1 MRNTGQAKPR
11 DQESPDR
18 WRPLL
23 RCDRQAFESFCAD
36 VEARLYGYALRML
49 DGDASEAED
58 VAQEALFRLYEA
70 LEAGRVKRAP
80 KAYVFSIVHNLAQDA
95 VRRNARAEA
104 VRRDSVI
111 PSPGGKA
118 PGSAACPVER
128 SMLRE
133 EIDKALASLPETQ
146 RSALMLREF
155 GELRYEEIARIL
167 GTSIGQVKV
176 NIFRARK
183 RLAVLLDRDGQYVG
197 KEHHGA

>member
-1 MRNTGQAKPR
+1 MRNTGQGKPR

-23 RCDRQAFESFCAD
+23 SCDRQAFESFCAD
-36 VEARLYGYALRML
+36 VDARLYGYALRML
-49 DGDASEAED
+49 NGDASEAED

-80 KAYVFSIVHNLAQDA
+80 KSYVFSIVHNLAQDA
-95 VRRNARAEA
+95 VRRKARSEA
-104 VRRDSVI
+104 VRRDSTI
-111 PSPGGKA
+111 PS
-118 PGSAACPVER
+118 PGSAACSIER